1 MLITK
6 FLCIIIFINSCGADE
21 YEPEENY
28 DSEENHESD
37 ENYGN
42 KESHESD
49 ENYENEENQESDEI
63 SERHPHRT
71 YYVVLCT
78 VRPGAITMVSVSI
91 VQPSINLEI
100 LYLSC
105 TYKNLK
111 MPRYTLLKNFA
122 IYRFSCTIMQF
133 YHSFAHFWL

>member
-6 FLCIIIFINSCGADE
+6 FLCIIIFINSCGAE
-21 YEPEENY
+21 KYEPEENY

-63 SERHPHRT
+63 SERHPHRM
-71 YYVVLCT
+71 YYLVYIHAFLSFHHNT
-78 VRPGAITMVSVSI
+78 LSPTSPG
-91 VQPSINLEI
+91 
-100 LYLSC
+100 
-105 TYKNLK
+105 
-111 MPRYTLLKNFA
+111 
-122 IYRFSCTIMQF
+122 
-133 YHSFAHFWL
+133 